1 MHRREVRRIVWKHKE
16 HCGAGRVRGT
26 GDGRKKRAGCSATSG
41 PSCLRCVLRRVE
53 ILKMFAANLE
63 YIFIIT
69 IFRGGLLRIHGYFL
83 KKSHSFYK
91 RNLNIGNTRF
101 ILLKFLEHTFA
112 FWDVFCYTGTENK
125 PCGRCPYAAAV
136 TAGGRHSRGH
146 PHID

>member
-1 MHRREVRRIVWKHKE
+1 
-16 HCGAGRVRGT
+16 
-26 GDGRKKRAGCSATSG
+26 
-41 PSCLRCVLRRVE
+41 
-53 ILKMFAANLE
+53 MFAANLE

-136 TAGGRHSRGH
+136 TAGAQRHVYNILLH
-146 PHID
+146 FQLYTVL